1 MRRKTLEYRAGT
13 GMLAPRLALVAA
25 ALAGVACRAST
36 PVVPGPIPA
45 ARETVRPAP
54 AVGGPVMDRFLDS
67 LLDRMTLEEKLGQ
80 LNQPGGPGSDTG
92 PAARAGTVA
101 EIRAGRIGSFLGVYG
116 AAHTRELQR
125 VAVEESR
132 LGIPLLFAHDVI
144 HGFRTIFPVPLA
156 EASSWDPEAVER
168 SARIAAVE
176 ATAHGVHWTY
186 APMVDIA
193 RDPRWGRVVEGSG
206 EDPYLGAVM
215 AAARVRGFQGAD
227 TSRDRGQALAA
238 DNTLLATAKHF
249 VAYGAAEGGRDY
261 NTADLSPHTLHEIHL
276 PPFKAAVDAGAQ
288 SVMAAFNEIAGVPM
302 HAHRQLMRDLLRD
315 DWGFEGVLVS
325 DYTGIMELIRHGV
338 AGDSAAAGALAIQ
351 AGVDVD
357 MVSTIYFNHLPRLVR
372 EGVVSE
378 SLVNQAARRVLRAKY
393 YLGLFTDPYRYSDP
407 ARERARTLTPE
418 HLAHA
423 HEIARKSIVL
433 LKNSGKT
440 LPLSKRLRTL
450 AVIGPLADDATSALG
465 SWAAAGRREDAVTV
479 LAGIRKA
486 VPPGTQVLYA
496 KGAEV
501 EATDTAG
508 FAEAARIAG
517 AADAV
522 VLVLGEHQDMSAEA
536 RNRSSLDL
544 PGVQQT
550 LVERVHAAGKPV
562 AVVLMNGR
570 PLSTPWLDA
579 NVPAIVEAW
588 FLGVQTGP
596 AVADVLFGDYNP
608 GGKLP
613 ISVPRTVGQVPI
625 YYNHKNTGRPP
636 DEKERYTSK
645 YIDVA
650 RTPLYPFGHGLSYT
664 RFQYSNLRLSA
675 AKIRATD
682 SITVSVDV
690 TNAGDRA
697 GDEVVQLYLRDDVAS
712 LTRPVKELRRFRR
725 VTLEPGQKQ
734 TVAFTLG
741 RDDLAFYGPDLRRT
755 VEPGTFTV
763 YVGTSSA
770 DLSDGRF
777 EVVN

>member
-1 MRRKTLEYRAGT
+1 MSRKGLQHRPWTAGWR
-13 GMLAPRLALVAA
+13 PRLALVAA
-25 ALAGVACRAST
+25 AAMAGGGCRAT
-36 PVVPGPIPA
+36 PVVAGVETAPP
-45 ARETVRPAP
+45 ETVRAAP
-54 AVGGPVMDRFLDS
+54 GAGSAMDRFLDS
-67 LLDRMTLEEKLGQ
+67 LLARMTLEEKLGQ
-80 LNQPGGPGSDTG
+80 LNQPAGPGSDTG
-92 PAARAGTVA
+92 PAARAGTAA

-116 AAHTRELQR
+116 AARTRELQR

-132 LGIPLLFAHDVI
+132 LHIPLLFAHDVI

-156 EASSWDPEAVER
+156 EAASWDPEAVER

-215 AAARVRGFQGAD
+215 AAARVRGFQGAK
-227 TSRDRGQALAA
+227 LAA

-249 VAYGAAEGGRDY
+249 AAYGAAEGGRDY
-261 NTADLSPHTLHEIHL
+261 NTAELSPHTLHEIYL
-276 PPFKAAVDAGAQ
+276 PPFRAAVDAGAQ

-302 HAHRQLMRDLLRD
+302 HAHRHLLRDVLRD

-325 DYTGIMELIRHGV
+325 DYTGVMELIRHGV
-338 AGDSAAAGALAIQ
+338 AGDSSAAGALAIR

-357 MVSTIYFNHLPRLVR
+357 MVSTIYLNQLPSLVR
-372 EGVVSE
+372 GGLVPE

-393 YLGLFTDPYRYSDP
+393 YLGLFDDPYRYSDS
-407 ARERARTLTPE
+407 ARERTRTLTPE
-418 HLAHA
+418 HLVHA
-423 HEIARKSIVL
+423 REMARKSIVL
-433 LKNSGKT
+433 LKNSGAT
-440 LPLSKRLRTL
+440 LPFSKRLRTI
-450 AVIGPLADDATSALG
+450 AVIGPLADDARSAIG
-465 SWAAAGRREDAVTV
+465 SWAAAGRPEDAVTV
-479 LAGIRKA
+479 LAGIRSA
-486 VPPGTQVLYA
+486 VSQGTRVLYA
-496 KGAEV
+496 RGAEV
-501 EATDTAG
+501 EGTDTTG
-508 FAEAARIAG
+508 FAEAVRIAR

-544 PGVQQT
+544 PGVQQG
-550 LVERVHAAGKPV
+550 LAERVHATGKPV
-562 AVVLMNGR
+562 AAVLVNGR

-579 NVPAIVEAW
+579 NLPAIVEAW
-588 FLGVQTGP
+588 YLGVKMGP

-613 ISVPRTVGQVPI
+613 ISVPRTVGQIPI

-636 DEKERYTSK
+636 DEKEKYTSK
-645 YIDVA
+645 YSDVPW
-650 RTPLYPFGHGLSYT
+650 TPLYPFGHGLSYT
-664 RFQYSNLRLSA
+664 RFEYSNLRLSA
-675 AKIRATD
+675 AKIRMSD
-682 SITVSVDV
+682 SITVSIEL
-690 TNAGDRA
+690 TNIGDRV

-725 VTLEPGQKQ
+725 ITLEPGQTR
-734 TVAFTLG
+734 TVAFVLG
-741 RDDLAFYGPDLRRT
+741 RDDLAFYGPELRPM

-770 DLSDGRF
+770 DVSEAQF
-777 EVVN
+777 ELAG